1 MVDLN
6 RLYEDDNVL
15 NVFVYGSHL
24 YGSYD
29 ESSDID
35 YIIVAREWFDSDDVN
50 AQVYTVEQ
58 FRMALDRHDIQAM
71 ECVCAPAAFVMKNG
85 YEWKVP
91 DIDRQ
96 KLRMSIST
104 IASNSWVK
112 GKKKLL
118 VSGDYDVKLAIK
130 SVFHSLRILDYGI
143 QIATSGK
150 VYEWDSMNYVLE
162 DLRKLSYQREDL
174 WNAIDTKYRKV
185 FNSKSSEFKSLAPK
199 DSTTKDLKQQLLN
212 VFNKYGIGKDWP
224 LESGM
229 LDEILNMFDK

>member
-1 MVDLN
+1 M
-6 RLYEDDNVL
+6 
-15 NVFVYGSHL
+15 
-24 YGSYD
+24 
-29 ESSDID
+29 
-35 YIIVAREWFDSDDVN
+35 
-50 AQVYTVEQ
+50 
-58 FRMALDRHDIQAM
+58 
-71 ECVCAPAAFVMKNG
+71 PAAFVMKNG